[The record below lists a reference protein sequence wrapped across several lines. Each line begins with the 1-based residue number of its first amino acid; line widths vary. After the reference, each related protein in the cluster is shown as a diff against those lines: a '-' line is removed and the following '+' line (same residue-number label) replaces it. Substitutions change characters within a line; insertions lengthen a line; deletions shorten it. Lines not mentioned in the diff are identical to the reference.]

1 MCFYIYQMVNSRLS
15 NEIHYNEI
23 KTVHPE
29 DVDAETV
36 IYELNLYDVPV
47 EVGIGK
53 PKYEFASKHV
63 IYMPLYLIQNNAVV
77 CRIGVY
83 ELKDN
88 ELLQHMDA
96 EKNYIIKERNV
107 LIYVSKEYLN
117 RVLDKIPKVVEQV
130 SQASQDA
137 TESTDLGV
145 DAGSPLDEDDVFNL
159 RIPEEKQSASIKGSN
174 EVIKTGIFITNPN
187 AIVAPLLQEETYA
200 ENHERKKTFKENARH
215 MWLQTYMKN
224 EEYGIVDNEGSGD
237 CFFAVVRDAFKDA
250 GKQTT
255 VEKLRALL
263 SKEAT
268 EELYTQYRSLYV
280 GALAEFQDHEKQLK
294 EMKQNIATL
303 KKRVDTTTNKEA
315 NQELF
320 TQIKSLHNQ
329 YTEKRK
335 DTTSQSLLN
344 EFQFMKDVTTLELLR
359 ETIKTQLYWAD
370 TWAISTLENVLNVKC
385 IILSVEAYESGDLDS
400 VIQCGQIN
408 DADMDTFNPDF
419 YIMTVYRGDHYT
431 LATYKTKGLLKFKE
445 VPFGIKCLIINKC
458 MERNAG
464 LYYLIEDF
472 RNLKTRLGLPANEG
486 QCMSNDD
493 DDTEFFNR
501 DLYNNDIV
509 FQFYAA
515 SNTKPKAGK
524 GSNEKIPNDKLFEYN
539 VLNTIVDWRRIL
551 DDTWSAPFTVDGK
564 RWKTVE
570 HYVLA
575 SRFKKGFPTFYTQ
588 FSIDGTSELSQ
599 DLALAH
605 KVADADKIA
614 KDMVANGIVLR
625 EKKVVADPGFYEA
638 RPESRHA
645 QERFAA
651 VQAKFMQNLD
661 LQRALAETK
670 DAKLVRFQRGKE
682 AEPDEILMK
691 VRKLLRT
698 RV

>member
-1 MCFYIYQMVNSRLS
+1 MILCIYQMVNSRIS

-29 DVDAETV
+29 DVDAETA

-47 EVGIGK
+47 EIGIGK

-63 IYMPLYLIQNNAVV
+63 IYMPLYLIQNNEVV

-88 ELLQHMDA
+88 ELLQNMDA
-96 EKNYIIKERNV
+96 EKSYILKERNV

-117 RVLDKIPKVVEQV
+117 RVLDKIPKVVVPV
-130 SQASQDA
+130 SQEKDA
-137 TESTDLGV
+137 KDATDLGV
-145 DAGSPLDEDDVFNL
+145 GDADALTQDEDDVFKL
-159 RIPEEKQSASIKGSN
+159 RIPEEKQSLSVKEAN
-174 EVIKTGIFITNPN
+174 DVIKTGIFITNAN
-187 AIVAPLLQEETYA
+187 ATVLPLLPEETYA
-200 ENHERKKTFKENARH
+200 ENHERKKMFKENARH
-215 MWLQTYMKN
+215 IWLQTYMKN
-224 EEYGIVDNEGSGD
+224 EEYAIVDNEGSGD
-237 CFFAVVRDAFKDA
+237 CFFAVIRDAFKDV
-250 GKQTT
+250 GKETT
-255 VEKLRALL
+255 VEKLRAIL

-280 GALAEFQDHEKQLK
+280 GSLAEFQDHEKELK
-294 EMKQNIATL
+294 DMKQNIALL
-303 KKRVDTTTNKEA
+303 KKRVDTTSNKEA
-315 NQELF
+315 NQELL
-320 TQIKSLHNQ
+320 TQIKSLLNQ

-335 DTTSQSLLN
+335 DTSSQSLLN
-344 EFQFMKDVTTLELLR
+344 EFQFMTDVTNLELLR
-359 ETIKTQLYWAD
+359 EKIKTQQYWAD
-370 TWAISTLENVLNVKC
+370 DWAISTLENVLNVKC
-385 IILSVEAYESGDLDS
+385 IILSVESYESGDLDS
-400 VIQCGQIN
+400 VIQCGQSK
-408 DADMDTFNPDF
+408 DAGMDTFNPDY

-431 LATYKTKGLLKFKE
+431 LATYKNKGILKFKE
-445 VPFGIKCLIINKC
+445 VPFGVKCLIINKC

-464 LYYLIEDF
+464 TYYLIDDF

-486 QCMSNDD
+486 QCLAND

-501 DLYNNDIV
+501 DLYNNDTV

-515 SNTKPKAGK
+515 AGSKPKAGK

-539 VLNTIVDWRRIL
+539 VLNTIVDWRRML

-588 FSIDGTSELSQ
+588 FSIDGTSELAQ

-614 KDMVANGIVLR
+614 KDVVANGIVLR

-661 LQRALAETK
+661 LQKAIAETK

-682 AEPDEILMK
+682 AQPDDILMK

>member
-1 MCFYIYQMVNSRLS
+1 MVNSRIS

-29 DVDAETV
+29 DVDAETA

-47 EVGIGK
+47 EIGIGK

-63 IYMPLYLIQNNAVV
+63 IYMPLYLIQNNEVV

-88 ELLQHMDA
+88 ELLQNMDA
-96 EKNYIIKERNV
+96 EKSYILKERNV

-117 RVLDKIPKVVEQV
+117 RVLDKIPKVVVPV
-130 SQASQDA
+130 SQEKDA
-137 TESTDLGV
+137 KDATDLGV
-145 DAGSPLDEDDVFNL
+145 GDADALTQDEDDVFKL
-159 RIPEEKQSASIKGSN
+159 RIPEEKQSLSVKEAN
-174 EVIKTGIFITNPN
+174 EVIKTGIFITNAN
-187 AIVAPLLQEETYA
+187 ATVLPLLPEETYA
-200 ENHERKKTFKENARH
+200 ENHERKKMFKENARH
-215 MWLQTYMKN
+215 IWLQTYMKN
-224 EEYGIVDNEGSGD
+224 EEYAIVDNEGSGD
-237 CFFAVVRDAFKDA
+237 CFFAVIRDAFKDV
-250 GKQTT
+250 GKETT
-255 VEKLRALL
+255 VEKLRAIL

-280 GALAEFQDHEKQLK
+280 GALAEFQDHEKELK
-294 EMKQNIATL
+294 DMKQNIALL
-303 KKRVDTTTNKEA
+303 KKRVDTTSNKEA
-315 NQELF
+315 NQELL
-320 TQIKSLHNQ
+320 TQIKSLLNQ

-335 DTTSQSLLN
+335 DTSSQSLLN
-344 EFQFMKDVTTLELLR
+344 EFQFMTDVTNLELLR
-359 ETIKTQLYWAD
+359 EKIKTQQYWAD
-370 TWAISTLENVLNVKC
+370 DWAISTLENVLNVKC
-385 IILSVEAYESGDLDS
+385 IILSVESYESGDLDS
-400 VIQCGQIN
+400 VIQCGQSK
-408 DADMDTFNPDF
+408 DAGMDTFNPDY

-431 LATYKTKGLLKFKE
+431 LATYKNKGILKFKE
-445 VPFGIKCLIINKC
+445 VPFGVKCLIINKC

-464 LYYLIEDF
+464 TYYLIDDF

-486 QCMSNDD
+486 QCLAND

-501 DLYNNDIV
+501 DLYNNDTV

-515 SNTKPKAGK
+515 AGSKPKAGK

-539 VLNTIVDWRRIL
+539 VLNTIVDWRRML

-588 FSIDGTSELSQ
+588 FSIDGTSELAQ

-614 KDMVANGIVLR
+614 KDVVANGIVLR

-661 LQRALAETK
+661 LQKALAETR

-691 VRKLLRT
+691 VRRLLRT